1 MIIKQL
7 LIVTAILLFAD
18 TTLAQSGR
26 LVDLSSRLA
35 SQASEFA
42 DSSYR
47 SYSGTFRNNP
57 SDIEAVML
65 AQQFSSVA
73 QLFYRMNTD
82 RRRNEELREAFRLLQ
97 ELGRSLDRTNL
108 QRTRWTDIQ
117 RSIADISRE
126 LSYDYPNDDNDQYPV
141 PGPSRSGRMT
151 WKGRVD
157 QEVRVLI
164 RGGRAEVETLGGT
177 PYYDSSTSFTASL
190 PRRANVNLKVKKSRG
205 EVILE
210 QQPSR
215 DNGFTAIVHIRDPK
229 GGAYNYEFELSW

>member
-7 LIVTAILLFAD
+7 LIVTAIVLFAN
-18 TTLAQSGR
+18 TTFAQSGR

-47 SYSGTFRNNP
+47 SYSGAFRNNR

-73 QLFYRMNTD
+73 QLFYRMNSD
-82 RRRNEELREAFRLLQ
+82 RRRNQELREAFQLLQ

-108 QRTRWTDIQ
+108 QRDRWSDIQ
-117 RSIADISRE
+117 RLISDISRE
-126 LSYDYPNDDNDQYPV
+126 LNYDYPNDNNDQYPS

-157 QEVRVLI
+157 QEVRILI
-164 RGGRAEVETLGGT
+164 RGGRADVETLEGT
-177 PYYDSSTSFTASL
+177 PYYDSSTNFTASL
-190 PRRANVNLKVKKSRG
+190 PRRANVRLKVKKGRG
-205 EVILE
+205 EAFLE

-215 DNGFTAIVHIRDPK
+215 ENDFTAIVHIRDPK
-229 GGAYNYEFELSW
+229 GGASSYEFELSW